1 MVNFSVEPTV
11 SPAVLVNVASGLNLL
26 TVDGYATASISNLK
40 PTNVT
45 FSYSDI
51 QNNVMHATDTKD
63 YVESLLSSLLGAPT
77 LTASLLGLP
86 VPVPPAVVSQLDALL
101 VAAAAPVDQLVS
113 GSLQTLG
120 VSLGVADRWVNCE
133 HCAPAM
139 VAQ

>member
-1 MVNFSVEPTV
+1 
-11 SPAVLVNVASGLNLL
+11 
-26 TVDGYATASISNLK
+26 
-40 PTNVT
+40 VT

-120 VSLGVADRWVNCE
+120 VSLGVADTWVNGE